1 MNAVT
6 ANTKTTLLLNSA
18 WQPTTIVTARAAFSH
33 LNKKRISAL
42 DKHSNVFHSL
52 DSWNSIAEYY
62 EDQPCLKSVNKVW
75 PIPTVIIVTDK
86 FFRRHKKKRLSLF
99 DMAKICDYTCQYCF
113 EKFPLKQLSIDHIHP
128 VSKGGSDD
136 HDNRTISC
144 LRCNREKSNFT
155 PWFDKNGNI
164 PQAPAIPEFNFN
176 FDSLREEWKFFL
188 KSEKFRV

>member
-86 FFRRHKKKRLSLF
+86 FFRRHKKKKLSLF
-99 DMAKICDYTCQYCF
+99 DLAKICDYTCQYCF
-113 EKFPLKQLSIDHIHP
+113 EKFPLKQLSLDHIIP
-128 VSKGGSDD
+128 KSKNGPCE
-136 HDNRTISC
+136 HDNLVLSC
-144 LRCNREKSNFT
+144 VFCNRLKGSEY
-155 PWFDKNGNI
+155 PWYNI
-164 PQAPAIPEFNFN
+164 KGEIPKPPQIPTLMLNA
-176 FDSLREEWKFFL
+176 STIRHEWLTFIKDN
-188 KSEKFRV
+188 